1 MSQNQSTSSVN
12 GQQADFYDDYDS
24 EMNSHA
30 DPAEGGYEEDDHEE
44 WRNEDEEYVE
54 EEEGAEEMFPI
65 GYSIEFTPPRFDGN
79 DEGRS
84 SDAPRGGLGS
94 QALPVPDNMRS
105 DWDGIPQDGA
115 EYLFT
120 VRQEAQSRPRVVAK
134 ENPYAL
140 KSRPR
145 KSRSTTPS
153 GNPGSSSSVNVAW
166 RAQFAFRFN
175 NMRKSLQ
182 DQEPDNWSM
191 DNTYLNTPPA
201 NDESNWRIFIFGKKV
216 VSSSGDPTL
225 IEYVGAKPPIPT
237 FLKAL
242 DQVTVVAILTHYTGW
257 IEERLDSLM
266 ALIEHHNETPKN
278 DPGVNTT
285 HEITLLSAHDGSWLL
300 GLLSILDSV
309 LTAQDIYRLR
319 ALARACKRVA
329 QIADAASKQAV
340 SQDDSSYHEAAAGW
354 MVVAAIAD
362 VWGQKDLWDD

>member
-1 MSQNQSTSSVN
+1 MPHDQPTSSFD
-12 GQQADFYDDYDS
+12 GQQADFYDDYDD
-24 EMNSHA
+24 EMNSHP
-30 DPAEGGYEEDDHEE
+30 DFAEGAYETDGNEE
-44 WRNEDEEYVE
+44 WADEYE
-54 EEEGAEEMFPI
+54 EEEEESQEMFPI
-65 GYSIEFTPPRFDGN
+65 GYSIEFSPPRFDGN
-79 DEGRS
+79 DEGKS

-94 QALPVPDNMRS
+94 QALPVPDSMRS

-120 VRQEAQSRPRVVAK
+120 VRFVQAESRPRVVAK

-140 KSRPR
+140 KPRSR
-145 KSRSTTPS
+145 KARSTTPS
-153 GNPGSSSSVNVAW
+153 GNPGSSSSVDVAW

-191 DNTYLNTPPA
+191 DNAYLNTPPA

-216 VSSSGDPTL
+216 VPSSGDQTL
-225 IEYVGAKPPIPT
+225 IKWVGAKQPIPT

-242 DQVTVVAILTHYTGW
+242 DQVTVIAILTHYTGW
-257 IEERLDSLM
+257 IEERLYSLM
-266 ALIEHHNETPKN
+266 ALIEQHTETPG
-278 DPGVNTT
+278 DDSEADTA

-329 QIADAASKQAV
+329 QIADAASTQAV
-340 SQDDSSYHEAAAGW
+340 SQDDSSHQEAAAGW

-362 VWGQKDLWDD
+362 VWGQKDLWED